1 MSALKLNHL
10 SSLPGGS
17 AKILTRSSTL
27 IFLPAEKSVR
37 SCSTFDSSTSSVAL
51 NFAKKFSAMIAWS
64 VGTSSPPTNPALRC
78 KINWCGR
85 PDLNRHS
92 SFEPRDFHTTSA
104 FAALPGRVRA
114 FGSFVVWTIPS
125 PSRVRALGAARL
137 VSTPSRRSFDRS
149 AWLGIACYRF
159 PRIWAVLHLRFPG
172 GHSICSSPLRLPIS
186 PRPRTDSLYSGS
198 VSVGQ
203 ELLFLQ

>member
-1 MSALKLNHL
+1 MTSAD
-10 SSLPGGS
+10 G
-17 AKILTRSSTL
+17 AR
-27 IFLPAEKSVR
+27 A
-37 SCSTFDSSTSSVAL
+37 
-51 NFAKKFSAMIAWS
+51 
-64 VGTSSPPTNPALRC
+64 SSPRQLEMAERRWRRQ
-78 KINWCGR
+78 WCGR

-104 FAALPGRVRA
+104 FAASPGRVCA

-159 PRIWAVLHLRFPG
+159 PRIWAVLLLRFPG
-172 GHSICSSPLRLPIS
+172 GHSILLKSLASTKFRHARVPI
-186 PRPRTDSLYSGS
+186 PCIAGQCQLAKNCRFYNKL
-198 VSVGQ
+198 VG
-203 ELLFLQ
+203 